1 MQSRRQFLALTC
13 SAGIAAIGW
22 GAPSRAQQVP
32 NGYPANYADVI
43 AAAKKEGSV
52 SIYTST
58 DQVQGKPFVDAF
70 QAAYPGIKVEYN
82 DLGTNG
88 AYNRVISEAAAGQ
101 VGSDVVWTS
110 AMDLQ
115 MVLLEKGYAVA
126 YASPEK
132 GNLPAWANYKDTL
145 YANSVEPIA
154 ILYNKSALGSIAPP
168 KTRADLI
175 KLLRDNK
182 EALKGKVAS
191 MDPEKSGT
199 GFLFFTNDVKEQ
211 KDTWDM
217 VAAFGAT
224 DAKVYGSS
232 GNIREKL
239 TSGEHAIAFNIIGSY
254 ALEWARKNPNLGVV
268 LTSDFTGA
276 FSRVVNIS
284 KGAPHPNAA
293 KLLVDFMLSQKG
305 QAILSANGAP
315 SVRTDVTDGINIAK
329 LNEMAGGKLK
339 PIAVDDGLL
348 TYSDPKKRAEFFA
361 QWKKTL
367 RG

>member
-1 MQSRRQFLALTC
+1 MHSRRQFLAATGA
-13 SAGIAAIGW
+13 AGLVLGVRLPA
-22 GAPSRAQQVP
+22 SAQQTP
-32 NGYPANYADVI
+32 AGYPANYSDLI
-43 AAAKKEGSV
+43 AAAKKEGVV

-70 QAAYPGIKVEYN
+70 QAAFPGIKVEYN

-88 AYNRVISEAAAGQ
+88 TYNRVISEAAAGQ

-115 MVLLEKGYAVA
+115 MVMIEKGLVQPYK
-126 YASPEK
+126 SPEA
-132 GNLPAWANYKDTL
+132 GSLPAWANYKETL

-154 ILYNKSALGSIAPP
+154 ILYNKSALGAIAPP

-175 KLLRDNK
+175 KLMRDNK
-182 EALKGKVAS
+182 DALKGKVAS

-232 GNIREKL
+232 GNIREKI

-254 ALEWARKNPNLGVV
+254 ALEWAKKNPNLGVV
-268 LTSDFTGA
+268 MTSDFTAA

-293 KLLVDFMLSQKG
+293 RLLVDFMLSRQG
-305 QAILSANGAP
+305 QTILASSGAP

-339 PIAVDDGLL
+339 PIAVDEGLL
-348 TYSDPKKRAEFFA
+348 AYSDPKKRAEFFQ
-361 QWKKTL
+361 QWKKVL

>member
-1 MQSRRQFLALTC
+1 MTTRRRFLTMTGAAGLMLGARLPAQAQSMPA
-13 SAGIAAIGW
+13 
-22 GAPSRAQQVP
+22 
-32 NGYPANYADVI
+32 GYPANYADII
-43 AAAKKEGSV
+43 AAAKKEGAV

-88 AYNRVISEAAAGQ
+88 TYNRVISEAAAKQ
-101 VGSDVVWTS
+101 VGSDIVWSS

-115 MVLLEKGYAVA
+115 MVLLDKGYAEA
-126 YASPEK
+126 YASPEAK
-132 GNLPAWANYKDTL
+132 NLPAWASYKNTL
-145 YANSVEPIA
+145 YGNSVEPIA
-154 ILYNKSALGSIAPP
+154 ILYNKSGLGALPVP

-191 MDPEKSGT
+191 MDPEKSGA
-199 GFLFFTNDVKEQ
+199 GFLHFTNDVREQ
-211 KDTWDM
+211 KDAWDLI
-217 VAAFGAT
+217 AAFGAT

-232 GNIREKL
+232 GNIREKI
-239 TSGEHAIAFNIIGSY
+239 TSGEHIIAFNIIGSY
-254 ALEWARKNPNLGVV
+254 ALEWAKKNPNLGVV
-268 LTSDFTGA
+268 LTSDFTAA

-293 KLLVDFMLSQKG
+293 KLWIDFMLSQKG
-305 QAILSANGAP
+305 QSILSANGAP
-315 SVRTDVTDGINIAK
+315 SIRADVTEGVNIAK

-339 PIAVDDGLL
+339 PIALDEHLL
-348 TYSDPKKRAEFFA
+348 VYADPKKRAEFFQ